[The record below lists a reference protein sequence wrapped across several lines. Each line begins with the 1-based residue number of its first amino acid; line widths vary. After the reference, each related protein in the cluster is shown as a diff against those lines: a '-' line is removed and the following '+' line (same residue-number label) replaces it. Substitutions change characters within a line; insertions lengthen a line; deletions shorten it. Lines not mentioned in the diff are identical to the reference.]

1 MELAPHV
8 EALVRDLTAIAA
20 VGDDATSQAAAR
32 LAAALK
38 ASAGMRLLDALSEA
52 ALELSDQLPDGHV
65 EVRLAGQEP
74 SLVYVE
80 DAPPTAAAAG
90 EDALSVRI
98 TLRLPESLKTA
109 VESAAARDGVSVNTW
124 LVRALSRAVS
134 GGGVRRGPGVG
145 SRITGY
151 AKS

>member
-8 EALVRDLTAIAA
+8 EALVRDLNSIAA

-52 ALELSDQLPDGHV
+52 ALELSDQLPGGHV
-65 EVRLAGQEP
+65 EVRLAGQDP

-80 DAPPTAAAAG
+80 DEPEPTTASG
-90 EDALSVRI
+90 DDALSVRI
-98 TLRLPESLKTA
+98 TLRLPEGLK
-109 VESAAARDGVSVNTW
+109 V
-124 LVRALSRAVS
+124 
-134 GGGVRRGPGVG
+134 
-145 SRITGY
+145 
-151 AKS
+151 

>member
-80 DAPPTAAAAG
+80 DAPPAASTAG

-109 VESAAARDGVSVNTW
+109 VEAAASRDGVSVNTW
-124 LVRALSRAVS
+124 LVRALARAVS
-134 GGGVRRGPGVG
+134 SWASRGSGPGNRLRG
-145 SRITGY
+145 FARS
-151 AKS
+151 

>member
-20 VGDDATSQAAAR
+20 VGDEATSQAAAR

-38 ASAGMRLLDALSEA
+38 ASTGMRLLDALSDA
-52 ALELSDQLPDGHV
+52 ALELSDQLPGGHV
-65 EVRLAGQEP
+65 EVRLAGQDP
-74 SLVYVE
+74 SFVYVE
-80 DAPPTAAAAG
+80 DEPAPTAAPG

-109 VESAAARDGVSVNTW
+109 VESAAARDGVSMNTW
-124 LVRALSRAVS
+124 LVRALARAVS
-134 GGGVRRGPGVG
+134 GWAARGSGPGNRLRG
-145 SRITGY
+145 FARS
-151 AKS
+151 

>member
-32 LAAALK
+32 LAAALQ
-38 ASAGMRLLDALSEA
+38 ASAGMRLLDVLSEA

-65 EVRLAGQEP
+65 EVRLAGQAP

-80 DAPPTAAAAG
+80 DVSPPPASG
-90 EDALSVRI
+90 PGDDALSVRI

-124 LVRALSRAVS
+124 LVRALARAVS
-134 GGGVRRGPGVG
+134 SWASRGSGPGNRLRG
-145 SRITGY
+145 FARS
-151 AKS
+151 

>member
-65 EVRLAGQEP
+65 EVRLAGQQP
-74 SLVYVE
+74 SIVYVE
-80 DAPPTAAAAG
+80 DEPPAPAASATG
-90 EDALSVRI
+90 DDALSVRI
-98 TLRLPESLKTA
+98 TLRLPESLKQA
-109 VESAAARDGVSVNTW
+109 VESAAARD
-124 LVRALSRAVS
+124 
-134 GGGVRRGPGVG
+134 
-145 SRITGY
+145 
-151 AKS
+151 

>member
-80 DAPPTAAAAG
+80 DVAPTAAAAG

-109 VESAAARDGVSVNTW
+109 VESAASRDGVSVNTW
-124 LVRALSRAVS
+124 LVRALARAVS
-134 GGGVRRGPGVG
+134 SWASRGSGPGNRLRG
-145 SRITGY
+145 FARS
-151 AKS
+151 

>member
-8 EALVRDLTAIAA
+8 EALVRDLKAIAA
-20 VGDDATSQAAAR
+20 VGDDATAQAAAR
-32 LAAALK
+32 LAAALE
-38 ASAGMRLLDALSEA
+38 ASAGMRLLDVLSEA

-65 EVRLAGQEP
+65 EVRLAGQAP

-80 DAPPTAAAAG
+80 DEPPPASAPA

-98 TLRLPESLKTA
+98 TLRLPESLKSA

-124 LVRALSRAVS
+124 LVRALARAVS
-134 GGGVRRGPGVG
+134 SWASRGSGPGNRLRG
-145 SRITGY
+145 FARS
-151 AKS
+151 